1 VTDRGSDVRKVSL
14 QTLDVGK
21 SAFTPGLSAEL
32 LDAID
37 ARLVVADAALDA
49 DEAARAR
56 LAARGPEP
64 VHVCYVPAD
73 RVTART
79 AIDWGD
85 EAAAVLERFAADPA
99 LPDVLGLTPD
109 QLHEALPRV
118 GRTLTEQPVADLRAD
133 LEDGYGHRDDAEED
147 AAASA
152 AGAAVA
158 TMLRAE
164 RAPRR
169 AGPRVK
175 SMERATRRRGLRSWA
190 LFVDAFVNAHGDPAA
205 LRVTLPKVSAPEQV
219 AAFVEATAALEAHHG
234 IGPVP
239 VELQIETARGAQRVD
254 ALVAAA
260 GSRAAGLH
268 YGTYDYSAG
277 LGIAPDQQRADHPA
291 AEHAKHLMQL
301 AGAAAGVPV
310 CDGSS
315 AILAVG
321 DRDAVLAAWRV
332 QARIVRRALELG
344 ITQGWDMHPAMIP
357 ARLAVV
363 VAFHRQGLDA
373 VLARLRAY
381 RDGASQ
387 GVLDEPATE
396 RALVGFLRRGVACGA
411 VDDDEVGS
419 LLGS

>member
-1 VTDRGSDVRKVSL
+1 VTDPAPDVGKVSL
-14 QTLDVGK
+14 QTLNVRK
-21 SAFTPGLSAEL
+21 SAFTPGLSDGL
-32 LDAID
+32 LDALD
-37 ARLVVADAALDA
+37 ARLAVTDAALDA

-56 LAARGPEP
+56 LSARGPEP

-79 AIDWGD
+79 ATDWGD
-85 EAAAVLERFAADPA
+85 EAAAVLERFADDPD
-99 LPDVLGLTPD
+99 LPGVLGLDPAA
-109 QLHEALPRV
+109 LREALPRV
-118 GRTLTEQPVADLRAD
+118 SRALAQQPVADLRAD

-147 AAASA
+147 AAATAS
-152 AGAAVA
+152 GAAVA
-158 TMLRAE
+158 AMLADN

-169 AGPRVK
+169 VGPRVK

-190 LFVDAFVNAHGDPAA
+190 LFAEAFLTAGGDPAR

-239 VELQIETARGAQRVD
+239 IELQIETARGAQRVD
-254 ALVAAA
+254 ELVAAA

-268 YGTYDYSAG
+268 YGTYDYSAA
-277 LGIAPDQQRADHPA
+277 LGISPDQQRADHPA
-291 AEHAKHLMQL
+291 AEHAKHLMAL

-321 DRDAVLAAWRV
+321 DRDAVLAAWHV

-363 VAFHRQGLDA
+363 IAFHRSGLDS
-373 VLARLRAY
+373 VTSRLRAY
-381 RDGASQ
+381 RRGASE

-396 RALVGFLRRGVACGA
+396 RALIGFLRRGVACGA

-419 LLGS
+419 LLGP

>member
-1 VTDRGSDVRKVSL
+1 MSDSNGTFLASNAR
-14 QTLDVGK
+14 T
-21 SAFTPGLSAEL
+21 APFAHRTPGLSDGL
-32 LDAID
+32 LDALD
-37 ARLVVADAALDA
+37 TRLAITDAALDA

-79 AIDWGD
+79 ATDWGD
-85 EAAAVLERFAADPA
+85 EAAAVLERYADDPD

-109 QLHEALPRV
+109 EIRDALPRV
-118 GRTLTEQPVADLRAD
+118 SRTLAQQPVADLRAD

-147 AAASA
+147 ATARA

-158 TMLRAE
+158 AMLAGP
-164 RAPRR
+164 RAPSR

-190 LFVDAFVNAHGDPAA
+190 LFVEAYLTAGGDPVR
-205 LRVTLPKVSAPEQV
+205 LRVTLPKVSDAEQV

-234 IGPVP
+234 IGPLP
-239 VELQIETARGAQRVD
+239 IELQIETARGAQRVEK
-254 ALVAAA
+254 LVAAA
-260 GSRAAGLH
+260 GPRAAGLH

-277 LGIAPDQQRADHPA
+277 LGIAPDEQRADHPA
-291 AEHAKHLMQL
+291 AEHAKHLMAL

-321 DRDAVLAAWRV
+321 DRDAVLGAWRV
-332 QARIVRRALELG
+332 QARIVRRALALG
-344 ITQGWDMHPAMIP
+344 ITQGWDMHPAMVP

-363 VAFHRQGLDA
+363 TAFHRAGLEA
-373 VLARLRAY
+373 VRSRLRAY
-381 RDGASQ
+381 RAGASE

-419 LLGS
+419 LLGP

>member
-1 VTDRGSDVRKVSL
+1 VTDPRDAVRNEAF
-14 QTLDVGK
+14 QTLDVRR
-21 SAFTPGLSAEL
+21 SAFTPGL
-32 LDAID
+32 LDALD
-37 ARLVVADAALDA
+37 ARLAVTDAALAA
-49 DEAARAR
+49 DEAGRAR
-56 LAARGPEP
+56 LAARDPEP

-73 RVTART
+73 RVTPTT
-79 AIDWGD
+79 AADWGD
-85 EAAAVLERFAADPA
+85 AAAAALDRFADDPA
-99 LPDVLGLTPD
+99 LPETLGLRPD
-109 QLHEALPRV
+109 QLRDALPRV
-118 GRTLTEQPVADLRAD
+118 RRTLAEQPVADLRVD

-147 AAASA
+147 AHARA
-152 AGAAVA
+152 AGTATAALLA
-158 TMLRAE
+158 GP

-175 SMERATRRRGLRSWA
+175 SMERPTRRRGLRSLA
-190 LFVDAFVNAHGDPAA
+190 LFTDAFLGAHGDPSR
-205 LRVTLPKVSAPEQV
+205 LRFTLPKVSAPEQV
-219 AAFVEATAALEAHHG
+219 GAVVEACAALEAHHG
-234 IGPVP
+234 IGPLP

-254 ALVAAA
+254 ELVAAA

-268 YGTYDYSAG
+268 YGTYDYSAA

-291 AEHAKHLMQL
+291 AEHAKHLMAL

-315 AILAVG
+315 AILPVG

-344 ITQGWDMHPAMIP
+344 IAQGWDMHPAMVP

-363 VAFHRQGLDA
+363 VAVHRAGLDA

-381 RDGASQ
+381 RAGASE

-396 RALVGFLRRGVACGA
+396 RALLGFLRRGLACGA
-411 VDDDEVGS
+411 VDDHEVAD